1 MKVMVF
7 PGRHQERV
15 EPIARAVLEPY
26 AGARELTL
34 VITRVSEPQRW
45 SVQATGVA
53 DRLRERGFSDI
64 VETALKRAGL

>member
-15 EPIARAVLEPY
+15 ESVARSVLEPY
-26 AGARELTL
+26 AGAQDLTL
-34 VITRVSEPQRW
+34 VVTRVSEPQRW

-53 DRLRERGFSDI
+53 DHLRERGFSNI
-64 VETALKRAGL
+64 VETALKRSGV